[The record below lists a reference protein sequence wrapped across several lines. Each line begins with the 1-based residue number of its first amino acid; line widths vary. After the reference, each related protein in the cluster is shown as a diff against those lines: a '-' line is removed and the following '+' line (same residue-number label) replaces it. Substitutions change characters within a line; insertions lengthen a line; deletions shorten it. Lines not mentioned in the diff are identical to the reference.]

1 MISAPACQEA
11 APSRL
16 CVMQDMDVSHRSVR
30 SLHPDLSTTLPLRA
44 RSLCLTASLTPRR
57 SWIKCRLLDK
67 SCGEPFVQP
76 MVHLSD
82 PRHRRQSGGC
92 ASRLFKV
99 ALSPVKGRRHIE
111 HKAPHLLADTRSRVA
126 SWLTAAGQ
134 MQFASQGLLWF
145 PIRLGFRNR
154 KSTVRDISHSNLHVV
169 GFDTKSSIRT
179 ALP

>member
-67 SCGEPFVQP
+67 LCGEPFVQP
-76 MVHLSD
+76 RVHLSD
-82 PRHRRQSGGC
+82 PRHRRPSEGC
-92 ASRLFKV
+92 ALR
-99 ALSPVKGRRHIE
+99 ALKDSAIPCQKDVDILNTRRHVSSR
-111 HKAPHLLADTRSRVA
+111 TRAVAWHPGLQLQVCCTSQARDCHGSSSSRV
-126 SWLTAAGQ
+126 
-134 MQFASQGLLWF
+134 SQT
-145 PIRLGFRNR
+145 
-154 KSTVRDISHSNLHVV
+154 KSTVKDISHSNLHV
-169 GFDTKSSIRT
+169 GFDTKSSD
-179 ALP
+179 PNSHS